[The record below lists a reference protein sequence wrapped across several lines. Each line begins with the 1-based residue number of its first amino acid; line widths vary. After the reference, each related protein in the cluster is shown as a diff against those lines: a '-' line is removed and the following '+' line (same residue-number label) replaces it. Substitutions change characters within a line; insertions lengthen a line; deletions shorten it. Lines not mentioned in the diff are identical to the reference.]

1 MTFTIPRADWVRT
14 DLVAERGEYAG
25 FQMFSREA
33 NDAVAA
39 MLHAILNDVE
49 KSGASRAVVI
59 AAVQQGV
66 RNLARKHPEIHETE
80 PEWAIVDAVNAFFAT
95 QGWVEIDNRDE
106 VC

>member
-1 MTFTIPRADWVRT
+1 MTFTIPRADWVRD
-14 DLVAERGEYAG
+14 DLIKERGEYAG
-25 FQMFSREA
+25 FQMFSRQG

-39 MLHAILNDVE
+39 MLHPILNDAE
-49 KSGASRAVVI
+49 KTGASRAVVI
-59 AAVQQGV
+59 KAVQQGV
-66 RNLARKHPEIHETE
+66 HNLARQFPEIHDTE